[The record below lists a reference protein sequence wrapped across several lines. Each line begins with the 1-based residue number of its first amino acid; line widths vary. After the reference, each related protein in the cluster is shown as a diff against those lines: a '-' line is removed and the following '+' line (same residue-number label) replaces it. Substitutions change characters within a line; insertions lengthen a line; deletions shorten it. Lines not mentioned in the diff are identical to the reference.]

1 MRLEGKAAI
10 VSGGAQGIGAE
21 ASRLLA
27 REGASVA
34 IGDLREDR
42 GRDVE
47 ARVLAAGGSAMFV
60 LLDVTSEKSW
70 RRAIDSTVERFGRLD
85 ILVNNAAIAKGG
97 SIEETSPDV
106 WDEVMEVN
114 AKGVFLGTKLAI
126 PEMRKAGRGSIINIS
141 SQIGIVGSD
150 RGSISYHAAKGAVR
164 SLTKSAALMCAKE
177 NIRVNSVHPGTIRT
191 SMNEDRL
198 RDPAEVEWTISK
210 IPLCRIGMP
219 EDVAHCVV
227 FLASDES
234 SYMTGAELVVDGG
247 WTAQ

>member
-1 MRLEGKAAI
+1 MRLEGKVAI

-21 ASRLLA
+21 TSRLLA
-27 REGASVA
+27 VEGAGVSV
-34 IGDLREDR
+34 GDVREDR
-42 GRDVE
+42 GRAVE
-47 ARVLAAGGSAMFV
+47 QRIRAAGGSAMFV
-60 LLDVTSEKSW
+60 LLDVSSEMSW
-70 RRAIDSTVERFGRLD
+70 RRAIDVTVERFGRLD
-85 ILVNNAAIAKGG
+85 VLVNNAAIAKGG

-106 WDEVMEVN
+106 WDEVMTVN

-126 PEMRKAGRGSIINIS
+126 PEMRKAGRGSIVNIS

-164 SLTKSAALMCAKE
+164 ALTKSAALVCAKE

-191 SMNEDRL
+191 PMNEDRL
-198 RDPAEVEWTISK
+198 RDPAEVDWTLSK

-219 EDVAHCVV
+219 ADIAHCVV

-234 SYMTGAELVVDGG
+234 SYMTGSELVVDGG